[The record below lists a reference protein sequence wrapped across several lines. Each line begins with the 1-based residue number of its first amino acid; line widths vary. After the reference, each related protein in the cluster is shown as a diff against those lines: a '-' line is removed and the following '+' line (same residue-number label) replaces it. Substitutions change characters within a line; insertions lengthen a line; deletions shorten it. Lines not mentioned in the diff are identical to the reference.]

1 MQQSDATKPA
11 SVRSRGGEAT
21 TEGPSTQRG
30 GSPVS
35 SEPESSTPISSGPV
49 ESSHSSEPADDT
61 EALGIDDP
69 AVLDGVS
76 NVGWEA
82 IDAQDLSVGDRSST
96 GRASVERGSAE
107 RASAETRAEMFVVGV
122 GASAGGLDALEQ
134 FFGAMPED
142 TGMAFVVIQHLS
154 PDFKSVMDELLSR
167 RTNIPVVLVE
177 DGMRVEKNRI
187 YLIPPKKEM
196 IVSGGKLLLSD
207 KGATQ
212 GLMLPIDLFF
222 RSLAEDMGE
231 RAIGIV
237 LSGAGSDGARGIR
250 DIHEAGGLVLCQDE
264 RSAYFDGM
272 PRSARET
279 GVVDFVLPPAQMP
292 STLLEHARDPDERR
306 RVQELEHSPA
316 RPYGVTAALR
326 FLQNAYGID
335 FTHYKPSTVVR
346 RIERRLQLTQSG
358 SLEAYVEKL
367 SHDTAE
373 LDDLFHDLLI
383 GVTRFFRDAGA
394 FECLE
399 ERIIPELVERTRPTE
414 ELRVWV
420 AGCATGEE
428 AYSIAI
434 LIQEQLRKRGARGGR
449 LKILATDLH
458 RGSLDFASRGL
469 YTEDRV
475 QGVRPDLLDRYFDK
489 RGSNYQ
495 VSPELRQCVVFAPHN
510 VIKDAPFTRIDLVT
524 CRNLLI
530 YLQPHAQ
537 KKVLGLLHFALKRN
551 GVLVLGPSEHV
562 GPLVDDYEAVDV
574 HWRIYRKHRDLRH
587 GGELAAPSMPTRPL
601 SANAGDGRPGSF
613 AGYSLSQTVGVYD
626 SLLDEY
632 MPPSLLVNERR
643 ELVHAFAGATRYLK
657 VKEGRP
663 SNDVLDMFG
672 PDLKIAVTGAMQ
684 RAIKERTA
692 VTYNGLSLIVDGE
705 PRPHRLLVKP
715 MSSAGAPHQHVLI
728 TIDPLGA
735 GQRPAEK
742 QSELDLSAVS
752 RDQVGSLESEL
763 RRTKESLQATIE
775 ELETSN
781 EELQATNEE
790 LLASNEELQSTNEEL
805 QSVNEELYTVN
816 AEYQKKIGELTE
828 LTNDMD
834 NLLASIQVGT
844 IFLDPKL
851 CIRKFTPLIAEVFN
865 LLPQDVGRPI
875 AGFSTSLNYTKLLD
889 DLTEVL
895 QTGRAIEREVC
906 DRQDNWYFQRV
917 LPYRMRGTIQGVV
930 LTLIDIGPL
939 KAAENAVFRERYLL
953 DSLMD
958 SVPDAIYFK
967 DAAGRFVRVNQA
979 MAARLGSRDPS
990 AAVGRNA
997 KDFLPETLARAIEAS
1012 DARVL
1017 AGEVQPYREEQI
1029 GAEGGQ
1035 PAWFMSTRQPLRDG
1049 EGHIVGMLSV
1059 SRDISEQKRIEEEI
1073 RLAVRRRDEFLAM
1086 LSHELRNP
1094 LAAIV
1099 NAGVLLHSEDATPST
1114 RQKGLSVI
1122 ERQSRQMTRLLD
1134 DLLEVSRITQGK
1146 IELRKQ
1152 LIDARQVVSEALVA
1166 LRERF
1171 ASRGIEVSTSLAS
1184 TPIWVEADPARLQQI
1199 VVNLLDNA
1207 AKYTAAKF
1215 AALTQGTAV
1224 MPEGVPAAGGLPPS
1238 SRDDGLTRQPS
1249 GGQTNLE
1256 LTAADGDAVL
1266 TVTDNG
1272 VGIDANMLDMVFEPF
1287 VQGATTI
1294 HRTEGGM
1301 GVGLSVVRSLVNMH
1315 DGTITASSAGHGL
1328 GSCFVVR
1335 LPLAPVSSS
1344 TVVPG
1349 TRRNAPWPP
1358 GKRVVVIEDNP
1369 DGAEM
1374 LSLLLEHAGY
1384 QVFTAEDG
1392 KSGIE
1397 LIERVSPHVALVDIG
1412 LPVMDGFEVARWVRA
1427 QSAHQDL
1434 YLLALTGYGQAGD
1447 RAAALE
1453 AGFDE
1458 HLVKPVDA
1466 DTLRQLM
1473 RGKEAAA
1480 ARAGTTST
1488 EVSSEDPG
1496 TLPGT
1501 I

>member
-1 MQQSDATKPA
+1 MQHTDAETPGNAEPRDSDAKSDA
-11 SVRSRGGEAT
+11 GEAT
-21 TEGPSTQRG
+21 ANAGGARTASRNEGTGPSDALLPSPELRS
-30 GSPVS
+30 GSD
-35 SEPESSTPISSGPV
+35 
-49 ESSHSSEPADDT
+49 PATDLPT
-61 EALGIDDP
+61 NVDP
-69 AVLDGVS
+69 AVVDS
-76 NVGWEA
+76 
-82 IDAQDLSVGDRSST
+82 
-96 GRASVERGSAE
+96 
-107 RASAETRAEMFVVGV
+107 ASARRSDELADQGSDRVPESDTGPAGGHVASTPSLQSDVHELGPERPMEAGGELDEDLYVVGV

-154 PDFKSVMDELLSR
+154 PDFKSVMDELLAR
-167 RTNIPVVLVE
+167 RTNIPIVLVE
-177 DGMRVEKNRI
+177 DGMQVVANRI

-196 IVSGGKLLLSD
+196 IISGGKLLLSD
-207 KGATQ
+207 KGASQ
-212 GLMLPIDLFF
+212 ELLLPIDIFF
-222 RSLAEDMGE
+222 RSLAQDLGE
-231 RAIGIV
+231 RAVGIV

-250 DIHEAGGLVLCQDE
+250 DINEAGGLVLSQDE
-264 RSAYFDGM
+264 TSAYFDGM

-279 GVVDFVLPPAQMP
+279 GVVDFILAPAQMP
-292 STLLEHARDPDERR
+292 AVLLDHTRDPDMHRR
-306 RVQELEHSPA
+306 AHNLSTSPV
-316 RPYGVTAALR
+316 RPYGVSAALR

-346 RIERRLQLTQSG
+346 RIERRLQLTQAG

-367 SHDTAE
+367 ANDTAE

-383 GVTRFFRDAGA
+383 GVTRFFRDEGA

-399 ERIIPELVERTRPTE
+399 ERIIPDLVERAKPNDE
-414 ELRVWV
+414 VRVWV

-434 LIQEQLRKRGARGGR
+434 LLQEELRKRQSRSR

-475 QGVRPDLLDRYFDK
+475 TRVRPDLLERYFDK
-489 RGSNYQ
+489 RGPNYQ

-510 VIKDAPFTRIDLVT
+510 VIKDAPFTRMDLCT

-530 YLQPHAQ
+530 YLQPLAQ

-551 GVLVLGPSEHV
+551 GVLMLGPSEHI
-562 GPLVDDYEAVDV
+562 GPLVDDFEAVDV
-574 HWRIYRKHRDLRH
+574 HWRVYRKHRDLRR
-587 GGELAAPSMPTRPL
+587 GSEI
-601 SANAGDGRPGSF
+601 GRPPMLPQRTYPTAGEPRLGSF
-613 AGYSLSQTVGVYD
+613 GGYSLSQTVGVYD
-626 SLLDEY
+626 ALLEEY

-643 ELVHAFAGATRYLK
+643 ELVHAFSGASRYLK

-663 SNDVLDMFG
+663 SNDLLEMVA
-672 PDLKIAVTGAMQ
+672 PDLKLAMTGAMQ
-684 RAIKERTA
+684 RALKERTT
-692 VTYNGLSLIVDGE
+692 VTYNGLTLLVDGV
-705 PRPHRLLVKP
+705 PQPHRLLVKP
-715 MSSAGAPHQHVLI
+715 VAIAGTSVQHVLV
-728 TIDPLGA
+728 TIDPIA
-735 GQRPAEK
+735 AADRPAGN

-752 RDQVGSLESEL
+752 RDQVGSLEAEL

-844 IFLDPKL
+844 IFLDRKL
-851 CIRKFTPLIAEVFN
+851 CIRKFTPLIAEIFN

-875 AGFSTSLNYTKLLD
+875 AGFSNTLSQARLMD
-889 DLTEVL
+889 DLNEVL
-895 QTGRAIEREVC
+895 RTETAIEREV
-906 DRQDNWYFQRV
+906 RGRESSWYFQRI
-917 LPYRMRGTIQGVV
+917 LPYRMRGTVHGVV

-979 MAARLGSRDPS
+979 MARRLGLGEP
-990 AAVGRNA
+990 AHAVGHTE
-997 KDFLPETLARAIEAS
+997 KDYMPDGTARMMAGS
-1012 DARVL
+1012 DARAL
-1017 AGEVQPYREEQI
+1017 AGEALPYRQELVGEQ
-1029 GAEGGQ
+1029 GLER
-1035 PAWFMSTRQPLRDG
+1035 WFMTTRQPLRDN
-1049 EGHIVGMLSV
+1049 EGRVVGMLSV
-1059 SRDISEQKRIEEEI
+1059 SRDISEQKRIEDEI

-1099 NAGVLLHSEDATPST
+1099 NAGVLLHSEGAAPST
-1114 RQKGLSVI
+1114 RSKSLRVI
-1122 ERQSRQMTRLLD
+1122 ERQSQQMSRLLD

-1152 LIDARQVVSEALVA
+1152 TTDVRSVANEAMVA
-1166 LRERF
+1166 LRDRF
-1171 ASRGIEVSTSLAS
+1171 ARRGIELSSELSAQPVL
-1184 TPIWVEADPARLQQI
+1184 VEADPARLQQI
-1199 VVNLLDNA
+1199 IVNLLDNA
-1207 AKYTAAKF
+1207 LKYTAARHPAAHAGSEALGESSGDLDSERGLPKETGGK
-1215 AALTQGTAV
+1215 AALRLEA
-1224 MPEGVPAAGGLPPS
+1224 EAG
-1238 SRDDGLTRQPS
+1238 
-1249 GGQTNLE
+1249 E
-1256 LTAADGDAVL
+1256 AVL
-1266 TVTDNG
+1266 TISDNG
-1272 VGIDANMLDMVFEPF
+1272 VGIDPSLLESVFEPF
-1287 VQGATTI
+1287 VQGAATI
-1294 HRTEGGM
+1294 HRTDGGM
-1301 GVGLSVVRSLVNMH
+1301 GVGLSVVRSLVDMH
-1315 DGTITASSAGHGL
+1315 DGSIVARSEGPGR
-1328 GSCFVVR
+1328 GSTFEVR
-1335 LPLAPVSSS
+1335 IPLAAASARAPK
-1344 TVVPG
+1344 
-1349 TRRNAPWPP
+1349 TRRTTPWPV
-1358 GKRVVVIEDNP
+1358 GRRVVVVEDNP

-1374 LSLLLEHAGY
+1374 LSLVLEHAGY
-1384 QVFTAEDG
+1384 EVFTAEDG
-1392 KSGIE
+1392 QRGVE
-1397 LIERVSPHVALVDIG
+1397 LIAEVEPHVALVDIG
-1412 LPVMDGFEVARWVRA
+1412 LPVMDGFEVARWVR
-1427 QSAHQDL
+1427 QQPKHEHL

-1466 DTLRQLM
+1466 EVLRQVL
-1473 RGKEAAA
+1473 RAREAA
-1480 ARAGTTST
+1480 
-1488 EVSSEDPG
+1488 SE
-1496 TLPGT
+1496 
-1501 I
+1501 

>member
-1 MQQSDATKPA
+1 MQHTDAKPPA
-11 SVRSRGGEAT
+11 SATRG
-21 TEGPSTQRG
+21 EGDSSPAPRHERELVESE
-30 GSPVS
+30 GSS
-35 SEPESSTPISSGPV
+35 PISSGTAQRADPTDPTDGLSF
-49 ESSHSSEPADDT
+49 EEPALLDNAPSGAFDAA
-61 EALGIDDP
+61 ALDR
-69 AVLDGVS
+69 A
-76 NVGWEA
+76 
-82 IDAQDLSVGDRSST
+82 GD
-96 GRASVERGSAE
+96 
-107 RASAETRAEMFVVGV
+107 ETLYLVGV

-134 FFGAMPED
+134 FFGAMSED
-142 TGMAFVVIQHLS
+142 SGMAFVVIQHLS
-154 PDFKSVMDELLSR
+154 PDFKSVMDELLAR
-167 RTNIPVVLVE
+167 RTKIPIVLVE
-177 DGMRVEKNRI
+177 DGMQVQANHI

-207 KGATQ
+207 KGASQ
-212 GLMLPIDLFF
+212 ELMLPIDIFF

-264 RSAYFDGM
+264 SSAYFDGM

-279 GVVDFVLPPAQMP
+279 GVVDFILPPAQMP
-292 STLLEHARDPDERR
+292 SALLDHVRDPDEHR
-306 RVQELEHSPA
+306 RVQTLELSPA
-316 RPYGVTAALR
+316 RPYGVSAALR

-346 RIERRLQLTQSG
+346 RIERRLQLTQSD
-358 SLEAYVEKL
+358 SLEDYVERL
-367 SHDTAE
+367 AQDTRE

-383 GVTRFFRDAGA
+383 GVTRFFRDEGA

-399 ERIIPELVERTRPTE
+399 SRIIPELVERMRPSD

-434 LIQEQLRKRGARGGR
+434 LMQEELRKRRERSR
-449 LKILATDLH
+449 LKILATDVH

-475 QGVRPDLLDRYFDK
+475 NRVRPDLLERYFDK
-489 RGSNYQ
+489 RGPNYQ
-495 VSPELRQCVVFAPHN
+495 VSPELRSCVVFAPHN

-530 YLQPHAQ
+530 YLQPLAQ

-551 GVLVLGPSEHV
+551 GVLMLGPSEHV
-562 GPLVDDYEAVDV
+562 GPLVDDFESVDV
-574 HWRIYRKHRDLRH
+574 HWRVYRKHRDLRH
-587 GGELAAPSMPTRPL
+587 NSEISRLAPPPRQLAA
-601 SANAGDGRPGSF
+601 SAGEPRSGGF
-613 AGYSLSQTVGVYD
+613 GGYSLSQTVGVYD
-626 SLLDEY
+626 ALLEEY

-643 ELVHAFAGATRYLK
+643 ELVHAFSGASRYLK

-663 SNDVLDMFG
+663 SSDLLDMVG
-672 PDLKIAVTGAMQ
+672 PDLKMAVTGAMQ
-684 RAIKERTA
+684 RALKERTA
-692 VTYNGLSLIVDGE
+692 VTYNGLMLTVDGK
-705 PRPHRLLVKP
+705 PKPHRLLVKP
-715 MSSAGAPHQHVLI
+715 VVVASAQAQHVLI
-728 TIDPLGA
+728 TIDPLEGDE
-735 GQRPAEK
+735 RPPPSE
-742 QSELDLSAVS
+742 SELDLSAVS
-752 RDQVGSLESEL
+752 RDQLGSLENEL

-844 IFLDPKL
+844 IFLDRKL

-875 AGFSTSLNYTKLLD
+875 AGFASSLKSPSLTA
-889 DLTEVL
+889 DLAEVL
-895 QTGRAIEREVC
+895 STERAIEREVC
-906 DRQDNWYFQRV
+906 DRDDNWFFQRI
-917 LPYRMRGTIQGVV
+917 LPYRMRGTVHGVV
-930 LTLIDIGPL
+930 LTLIDINPL

-967 DAAGRFVRVNQA
+967 DTAGRFVRVNQA
-979 MAARLGSRDPS
+979 MAKRLALSEP
-990 AAVGRNA
+990 AAAAGHSA
-997 KDFLPETLARAIEAS
+997 KDFLNESRAKAI
-1012 DARVL
+1012 DAMDEPVL
-1017 AGEVQPYREEQI
+1017 SGQAQPYREEVI
-1029 GAEGGQ
+1029 EDGGGR
-1035 PAWFMSTRQPLRDG
+1035 PAWMMSTRQPLRDG
-1049 EGHIVGMLSV
+1049 DGQIVGMLSV
-1059 SRDISEQKRIEEEI
+1059 SRDISAQKRIEDEI

-1099 NAGVLLHSEDATPST
+1099 NAGVLLHSDTANPST
-1114 RQKGLSVI
+1114 RRKGLQVI

-1152 LIDARQVVSEALVA
+1152 TIDARQVVKEAMVA

-1171 ASRGIEVSTSLAS
+1171 QSRGISLSADLGQQ
-1184 TPIWVEADPARLQQI
+1184 PVLVEADPARLQQI

-1207 AKYTAAKF
+1207 AKYTAAKYVPSADGAHDSAPTLPSIG
-1215 AALTQGTAV
+1215 AAS
-1224 MPEGVPAAGGLPPS
+1224 EG
-1238 SRDDGLTRQPS
+1238 DGALVPS
-1249 GGQTNLE
+1249 GGRTILE
-1256 LTAADGDAVL
+1256 LRAEGQEAVL
-1266 TVTDNG
+1266 EISDNG
-1272 VGIDANMLDMVFEPF
+1272 VGIEASVLDNVFEPF

-1301 GVGLSVVRSLVNMH
+1301 GVGLSVVRSLVQMH
-1315 DGTITASSAGHGL
+1315 DGSIVAHSEGRGLGSRFIVRIPLSPASSA
-1328 GSCFVVR
+1328 
-1335 LPLAPVSSS
+1335 
-1344 TVVPG
+1344 VPG
-1349 TRRNAPWPP
+1349 TRRNTPWSG

-1384 QVFTAEDG
+1384 EVFTAEDG
-1392 KSGIE
+1392 KAGVE
-1397 LIERVSPHVALVDIG
+1397 LIERVSPDVALVDIG

-1427 QSAHQDL
+1427 SERHHGL
-1434 YLLALTGYGQAGD
+1434 YMLALTGYGQAGD
-1447 RAAALE
+1447 RAAALQ

-1466 DTLRQLM
+1466 ETLRQVLQG
-1473 RGKEAAA
+1473 RVSHDGAGAAPLGA
-1480 ARAGTTST
+1480 MATSAPR
-1488 EVSSEDPG
+1488 VDSGPRQ
-1496 TLPGT
+1496 
-1501 I
+1501 